1 MKIGSEY
8 IQRVGDREKE
18 KSFKL
23 VGTQIDE
30 KLKWNEHIKYITKKV
45 NYANYG
51 LSNISKELNSENKK
65 LLYSGLIHSHL
76 VYSLPMWGFAKKGR
90 LNVLLVKQKKGIR
103 KIFNLLF
110 RRLYIKTTRTHR
122 THNHMLHA
130 IRYNGI
136 SSTN

>member
-136 SSTN
+136 SNTN